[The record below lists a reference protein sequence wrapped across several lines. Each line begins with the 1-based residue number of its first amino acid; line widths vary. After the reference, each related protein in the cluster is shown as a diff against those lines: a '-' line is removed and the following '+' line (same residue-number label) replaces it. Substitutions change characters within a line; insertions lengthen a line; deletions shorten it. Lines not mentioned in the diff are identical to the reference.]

1 MKNGLDPI
9 LLLFSSLTTVGYG
22 DLHPTTEVSRLFTAL
37 FVLLGV
43 AIVLVSLGIIW
54 KNYIERRERRILE
67 AIQRAER
74 REDIFPR
81 N

>member
-1 MKNGLDPI
+1 MT
-9 LLLFSSLTTVGYG
+9 LTTVGYG

-74 REDIFPR
+74 REDVFPR

>member
-1 MKNGLDPI
+1 MDWI
-9 LLLFSSLTTVGYG
+9 QSFYFSVVTLTTVGYG

-54 KNYIERRERRILE
+54 KNLLRQTPPGFGLIKDP
-67 AIQRAER
+67 A
-74 REDIFPR
+74 F
-81 N
+81 

>member
-1 MKNGLDPI
+1 MDWI
-9 LLLFSSLTTVGYG
+9 QSFYFSVVTLTTVGYG

>member
-1 MKNGLDPI
+1 MDWI
-9 LLLFSSLTTVGYG
+9 QSFYFSVVTLTTVGYG
-22 DLHPTTEVSRLFTAL
+22 DLHPTTEVFRLFTAL

-54 KNYIERRERRILE
+54 KNHIERRERRILE

>member
-1 MKNGLDPI
+1 VT
-9 LLLFSSLTTVGYG
+9 LTTVGYG

>member
-1 MKNGLDPI
+1 MR
-9 LLLFSSLTTVGYG
+9 
-22 DLHPTTEVSRLFTAL
+22 PTTEVSRLFTAL